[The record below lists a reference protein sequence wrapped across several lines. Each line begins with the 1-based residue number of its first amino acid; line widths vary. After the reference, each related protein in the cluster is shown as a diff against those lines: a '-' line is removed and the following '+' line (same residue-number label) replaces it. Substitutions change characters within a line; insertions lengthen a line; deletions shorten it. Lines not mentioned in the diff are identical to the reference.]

1 MFLSVCRQLKLIQ
14 VTDRLTDRHTI
25 QTKAWILYVPLS
37 HLVNVCLFCHLGP
50 VSVRE
55 QIKMINE
62 KFAGAAGNQWQEP
75 YPLHRYTL
83 LQTMQQQLTSSQHII
98 TVILQCYSAVVF
110 FLNDLTGSRK
120 ESGKEQLGDFFGG
133 SNSYAECYPAT

>member
-1 MFLSVCRQLKLIQ
+1 M
-14 VTDRLTDRHTI
+14 
-25 QTKAWILYVPLS
+25 YVPLS
-37 HLVNVCLFCHLGP
+37 HLVLVCLFCHPGP

-75 YPLHRYTL
+75 YPLHCYIL
-83 LQTMQQQLTSSQHII
+83 LQAMQQQLTSCQHII
-98 TVILQCYSAVVF
+98 TVIFQCYYCAVVF
-110 FLNDLTGSRK
+110 FFNHLTGSRK
-120 ESGKEQLGDFFGG
+120 DSGKEQLGDFFGG